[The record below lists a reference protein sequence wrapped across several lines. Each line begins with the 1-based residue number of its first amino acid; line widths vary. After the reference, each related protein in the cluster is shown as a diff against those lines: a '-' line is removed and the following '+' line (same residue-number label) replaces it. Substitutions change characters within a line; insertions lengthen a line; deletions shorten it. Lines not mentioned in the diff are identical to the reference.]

1 MISIL
6 PFYYNTGMQPYHV
19 HAYVRLSNLWANG
32 GIFSDLSFFFL
43 GTLNKNVIKYVSN
56 QLLELAIV
64 MICYRDTIQYIAIMD
79 YA

>member
-6 PFYYNTGMQPYHV
+6 PFYHDAGMQPYHV

-43 GTLNKNVIKYVSN
+43 GTLTKSVIKYVSN
-56 QLLELAIV
+56 QLLW
-64 MICYRDTIQYIAIMD
+64 CYAIAILYMAMD
-79 YA
+79 FAWS

>member
-6 PFYYNTGMQPYHV
+6 PFYYDAGMQPYHV

-56 QLLELAIV
+56 
-64 MICYRDTIQYIAIMD
+64 
-79 YA
+79 